1 MVTPNVRRTE
11 QYQRRKSGNTFSP
24 ATAKLRQVL
33 RREPRGSTTLTRIS
47 LLLSAELSAEQL
59 CYRAVRSG
67 DDHCSTGML
76 SIPRDE
82 KMPQLGAFLARLAEL
97 CRSQKIHLP
106 SLTYSPSPM
115 CTDLLVRGRAKPSP
129 RRSAAELSHMGKFF
143 ICP

>member
-24 ATAKLRQVL
+24 ATAKLRQLL
-33 RREPRGSTTLTRIS
+33 RREPPRGSTTLTRIS

-67 DDHCSTGML
+67 DEML

-82 KMPQLGAFLARLAEL
+82 KMPQLGAFSNGIPEHWWSLEATGDAGFTYEMEKYEL
-97 CRSQKIHLP
+97 
-106 SLTYSPSPM
+106 
-115 CTDLLVRGRAKPSP
+115 
-129 RRSAAELSHMGKFF
+129 
-143 ICP
+143 

>member
-33 RREPRGSTTLTRIS
+33 RREPPPRGSTTLTRIS

-82 KMPQLGAFLARLAEL
+82 KMPQLGAFSNGIPEHWWSLEATDDAGFTYEMEKYEL
-97 CRSQKIHLP
+97 
-106 SLTYSPSPM
+106 
-115 CTDLLVRGRAKPSP
+115 
-129 RRSAAELSHMGKFF
+129 
-143 ICP
+143 